1 MISVQNILNFL
12 QVYKR
17 KIINEKA
24 LLFNKA
30 PETNS
35 NVFDHSQEF
44 LQGELEAIVKV
55 KQFITD
61 NYDDFVVHNY
71 EDKHA

>member
-12 QVYKR
+12 QVYER
-17 KIINEKA
+17 KIINEKT

-30 PETNS
+30 PAANS

-44 LQGELEAIVKV
+44 LQGELEVIVKV

-71 EDKHA
+71 KDKHA